1 MALLK
6 LKYNGRTLLTGTGM
20 TPRFFMDVE
29 PSRPYLRF
37 EFSVPGFDP
46 RTANLTNY
54 ITDYEWVQVSTSPN
68 QWDFVIYDCYY
79 IPSQSQ
85 AGYGL
90 PFLFGSDDGGNLNH
104 ARLGG
109 GTCKIVR
116 TGRFDFIND
125 LYSFDRMFA
134 NCTGLTSIVPIQN
147 PYIEHVG
154 GMFQGCVN
162 METGAL
168 DQYDWFN
175 TYGTNINNHSSTFY
189 NCGSNTVSGLAEL
202 DQIPVG
208 WGGNL
213 VPASILMTSTAT
225 TDWGSKTT
233 WKITGNAPDWTN
245 IIGMYLF
252 TEASVSTYA
261 GVSMNRGRIAVRNG
275 LGTTNS
281 YALYFYP
288 AFAQY
293 TGSSAS
299 NRVINWV
306 VTTTS
311 PNGSLAKQQGNTD
324 MPGTLDNSTYG
335 TFAHEFGT
343 YDSGADV
350 YFLFFVTNRPID
362 EDSLTPWGGLSD
374 AYGVLYN
381 SNFKSD
387 AGLRYYF

>member
-6 LKYNGRTLLTGTGM
+6 LKYNGRALLTGTGM
-20 TPRFFMDVE
+20 SPRFFMDVDHGY
-29 PSRPYLRF
+29 PYLRF
-37 EFSVPGFDP
+37 EFSEPSFDP
-46 RTANLTNY
+46 TKVNLVSGY
-54 ITDYEWVQVSTSPN
+54 MPYSSYEWIQVNTSPN
-68 QWDFVIYDCYY
+68 QWDFIIHEGYD
-79 IPSQSQ
+79 IPSQPQ

-90 PFLFGSDDGGNLNH
+90 PFLFGDDNTGSLTPTH
-104 ARLGG
+104 LGG

-116 TGRFDFIND
+116 AEHFDISMY

-134 NCTGLTSIVPIQN
+134 NCTGLTSIVPIRN
-147 PYIEHVG
+147 PDIEHVG

-175 TYGTNINNHSSTFY
+175 TYGVNINNHSSTFY

-213 VPASILMTSTAT
+213 VPVSTLTNSTAT

-233 WKITGNAPDWTN
+233 WLITGNAPDWTN

-252 TEASVSTYA
+252 TEASVSTFA
-261 GVSMNRGRIAVRNG
+261 GVSMNRGRITKRNS
-275 LGTTNS
+275 LNTNTGN
-281 YALYFYP
+281 ALYFYP

-293 TGSSAS
+293 TGSSSS

-311 PNGSLAKQQGNTD
+311 PNGSLTKNQGNTD

-350 YFLFFVTNRPID
+350 YFLFFVTNVPID
-362 EDSLTPWGGLSD
+362 EWQGLSD